1 VQEWNAFM
9 DKYLLQGDKTDSTTV
24 YGYAVAQTVVEVL
37 RRCGDNLTREN
48 VMNQAA
54 SLKNVEIGMLLLG
67 IKINTGPSDFFPIEQ
82 MQLMR
87 FDGEAWKLMDE
98 LIDSSGKCWS

>member
-1 VQEWNAFM
+1 M

-48 VMNQAA
+48 VMN
-54 SLKNVEIGMLLLG
+54 
-67 IKINTGPSDFFPIEQ
+67 
-82 MQLMR
+82 
-87 FDGEAWKLMDE
+87 
-98 LIDSSGKCWS
+98 